1 MGHKWVTSGSHPDY
15 SMGHWVKWVN
25 RCDPLS
31 TLMSGVVRWFK
42 SGGVA
47 LTKFTPL
54 KGRDEGEGEDDHEA
68 RTAIAPQ
75 SPQGDLDGTII
86 LCYVS

>member
-31 TLMSGVVRWFK
+31 TLIRKVYITPDLTPREQQHNKALRACLAEMNKDGKKYLIKNGRIVQR
-42 SGGVA
+42 GG
-47 LTKFTPL
+47 
-54 KGRDEGEGEDDHEA
+54 
-68 RTAIAPQ
+68 
-75 SPQGDLDGTII
+75 
-86 LCYVS
+86 